1 MFHSIISA
9 RASRRLPTLSASIAA
24 AFLIPWGGA
33 YAESLSFD
41 AAITLAESDAPALIA
56 NAARV
61 NGARAAAVSAGS
73 LPDPNLTLGLDNL
86 LVEGADRFTF
96 AGDSM
101 TMQRIGIAQTFPSQS
116 KLNARVDA
124 ARGRVDLAE
133 AQSHVTRLN
142 LVRDTATTW
151 IARQSIEKQMARL
164 DGLAE
169 ENTLLKAAVVARV
182 TAGKASATETLSPRL
197 EAAMLDERRDE
208 LRAQRAQLIATLRRI
223 IGPAADFPLAGSA
236 PEWEITGQALHHA
249 LHQHPDIAVF
259 EPQGRILSAD
269 IAEAEAAK
277 KLDWTL
283 GFTYE
288 NRATAYG
295 DMLSI
300 QVSFDLP
307 FFPGTRQNPHIQ
319 AKRAEQSAIVAERE
333 QMLREHAWNLET
345 ELARYE
351 RLTQAAK
358 RQREIFLPLANEK
371 VALTLAAWRGTQTSL
386 TELVNARRERIDA
399 ELKTLTLE
407 GERQQ
412 LAASLHYGYGTF
424 TGEQP

>member
-1 MFHSIISA
+1 MFHSIINA

-61 NGARAAAVSAGS
+61 NGARAAAVSAGT
-73 LPDPNLTLGLDNL
+73 LPDPNFTLGLDNL

-101 TMQRIGIAQTFPSQS
+101 TMQRIGIAQTFPNQS

-151 IARQSIEKQMARL
+151 IALQSVEKQLSRL

-208 LRAQRAQLIATLRRI
+208 LRAQRAQLIATLRRL

-236 PEWEITGQALHHA
+236 PTWEITGQALHHT
-249 LHQHPDIAVF
+249 LHQHPDITVF
-259 EPQGRILSAD
+259 GPQGRILSAD

-288 NRATAYG
+288 NRAAIYG

-319 AKRAEQSAIVAERE
+319 AKRAEQSMIVAERE

-345 ELARYE
+345 ELVRYA

-371 VALTLAAWRGTQTSL
+371 VTLTLAAWRGAQTSL